1 MWDEPSRIFD
11 ADDVRKGPGVDEIGE
26 YMARVFPGMVQI
38 SVEEPL
44 KYCLRPEGVLSAYEL
59 YGLPDPVARSL
70 ARARSAPTLSSLAGM
85 TCVGLC
91 SGILALEREVAVTGL
106 GGCVRAIGEWSAASR
121 AIGRLDVGDV
131 EFFENVLSDD
141 HPNADPDGVECAL
154 ITASCVVYSTAAHR
168 TTLIALGGMSL
179 LAVWPLSEV
188 RKLIN
193 ITRVANVT
201 SV

>member
-44 KYCLRPEGVLSAYEL
+44 KYCLRPGGVLNAYEL
-59 YGLPDPVARSL
+59 CGLPDPVARSL
-70 ARARSAPTLSSLAGM
+70 VRARSAPTLSSLAGM

-106 GGCVRAIGEWSAASR
+106 GGCARAIGEWSAASR
-121 AIGRLDVGDV
+121 AIGRPDVGGV
-131 EFFENVLSDD
+131 EFFETFS
-141 HPNADPDGVECAL
+141 
-154 ITASCVVYSTAAHR
+154 R
-168 TTLIALGGMSL
+168 TIIQTRILMAWSVRSL
-179 LAVWPLSEV
+179 LRAAWFIARRRTGRRLLLLVG
-188 RKLIN
+188 
-193 ITRVANVT
+193 
-201 SV
+201 